1 MKRVLPFAL
10 LALAACGAPVSETLT
25 TARHVPS
32 NVPYG
37 TGGARL
43 HLFVFDPSEPRPLA
57 DRKAIARRQIA
68 LEPSCAWVGGTRYL
82 PHRGNPQ
89 TGRTLRRHD
98 ARRPPQVLKNLIL
111 PLGPNTSGV
120 RGQSPRRRARQRK
133 DPPHGKL

>member
-1 MKRVLPFAL
+1 MTRSLFLPFAL

-37 TGGARL
+37 TDGARL

-68 LEPSCAWVGGTRYL
+68 LEPSCAWVDAPDSLLIEETRKQGERYAETML
-82 PHRGNPQ
+82 VAPLRCS
-89 TGRTLRRHD
+89 RT
-98 ARRPPQVLKNLIL
+98 
-111 PLGPNTSGV
+111 
-120 RGQSPRRRARQRK
+120 
-133 DPPHGKL
+133 